1 MNFNQSI
8 DLLDRL
14 SLQQR
19 GKRLEPIE
27 REILGIAWER
37 GSYQQI
43 KSFQEQTVKNKAVKL
58 WKYLSELLSTKISK
72 YNLRQVLEE
81 LDLALIF
88 PELSTEVVAIDRH
101 RRSRFYGRL
110 TELWQLQSWIES
122 EQRQSISIY
131 GMKGIGKTALVRRL
145 THNLAPKLDR
155 IVWISLA
162 DAPQLIDVLELIIK
176 ELGGGRS
183 AKLSKNLQTA
193 IDKIIGYLQRN
204 RCLLIFDNADPVLV
218 QDESSKSDLA
228 QDYAQFFSRLNT
240 VASDS
245 HYLTISVEKCWVG
258 TNDALPETLRERQL
272 ELQGLDRQSCQDL
285 LHTSE
290 LVGTIAEWDT
300 LIDRYRGNPQ
310 YLKIVANTI
319 TDIFAGKIEPF
330 LAINVLVYPQIEN
343 LLAQQLDLLS
353 NAEMSIL
360 LWLAI
365 LLQSGSAHEG
375 AIDLDRLQLLARV
388 SITDTNTVKILD
400 KLVRRYL
407 VEVQDRLFTLPEL
420 IMESVMARYQDLICK
435 EIATKKLNI
444 LHIYPFFSSAE
455 TIDSME
461 NWTGNKV
468 DKFRQDLSYGLQ
480 LIIDRLLFRGDS
492 TPPHREILSAIL
504 FPSSQQRSK
513 LKQDLKAS
521 LRNILVQLE
530 TIEYKCIED
539 PQTQLAISERIQ
551 PVKISSYAVEN
562 ITNLLNRIDLELSL

>member
-258 TNDALPETLRERQL
+258 TNDDLPETLRERQL
-272 ELQGLDRQSCQDL
+272 ELQGLDRKSCQDL

-435 EIATKKLNI
+435 EIATKKFNV
-444 LHIYPFFSSAE
+444 LHI
-455 TIDSME
+455 
-461 NWTGNKV
+461 
-468 DKFRQDLSYGLQ
+468 
-480 LIIDRLLFRGDS
+480 
-492 TPPHREILSAIL
+492 
-504 FPSSQQRSK
+504 
-513 LKQDLKAS
+513 
-521 LRNILVQLE
+521 
-530 TIEYKCIED
+530 
-539 PQTQLAISERIQ
+539 
-551 PVKISSYAVEN
+551 
-562 ITNLLNRIDLELSL
+562 